1 MLTPSSVDQVASL
14 IPTALWNDRYVVP
27 APLTEV
33 VPILE
38 VALTLLEVALILL
51 ELVLIHFEVVPTEAE
66 VKQRT
71 ILTDVAAPPI
81 RTVSTWR
88 PPCQTT
94 SRPSVRALS
103 ALRDAGNGED

>member
-1 MLTPSSVDQVASL
+1 MFDQVASL
-14 IPTALWNDRYVVP
+14 MPTAPWNDRYVVP

-94 SRPSVRALS
+94 SRPSVRAMS